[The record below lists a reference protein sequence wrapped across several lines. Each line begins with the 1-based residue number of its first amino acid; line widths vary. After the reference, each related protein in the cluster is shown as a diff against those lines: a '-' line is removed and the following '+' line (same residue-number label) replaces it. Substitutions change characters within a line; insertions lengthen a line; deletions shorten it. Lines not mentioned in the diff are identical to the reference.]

1 MLQKITCS
9 GIGGQGVLTLGTILA
24 ETAAALGLFATW
36 LPEYEGAMRGGAS
49 ASKVKISDEKI
60 ISPFMEEIDI
70 LVALNEASL
79 QLYGEQVVENGYI
92 IIEEELVPDVP
103 KYQNKKVV
111 KIPAIKLVADIGN
124 PKGMSVA
131 VAGAIV
137 ACADLFPYDTA
148 LEAVGAYF
156 ESKHLPVDENKA
168 AFAAGYR
175 FVKEAS

>member
-79 QLYGEQVVENGYI
+79 RLYGEQVVENGYI
-92 IIEEELVPDVP
+92 IVEEELVSDVP
-103 KYQNKKVV
+103 NYENRNVLKVPAV
-111 KIPAIKLVADIGN
+111 KLAAEIGN
-124 PKGMSVA
+124 PRGMSIV

-156 ESKHLPVDENKA
+156 ESKHLPVKENKA
-168 AFAAGYR
+168 AFTAGYQYMKS
-175 FVKEAS
+175 VS

>member
-79 QLYGEQVVENGYI
+79 RLYGEQVAEGGSI
-92 IIEEELVPDVP
+92 IVEEELVPEVP
-103 KYQNKKVV
+103 EYPGRKVL
-111 KIPAIKLVADIGN
+111 KIPAVKLAAEIGN

-137 ACADLFPYDTA
+137 ACADIFPYDTA

-156 ESKHLPVDENKA
+156 AGKHLPVEENKA
-168 AFAAGYR
+168 AFTAGYR
-175 FVKEAS
+175 YVKEAS